1 MRVPRTARDFRELF
15 KKSENCL
22 KLPRTVWN
30 YRELFETSE
39 NCLKLPR
46 TVLHFRELS
55 KNSLELFD
63 TSENYIRSWEHFT
76 RNHERKQWPFRA
88 IVQISQDYTLS
99 IDLSN
104 LSLLIKQNYST
115 VLVKK
120 KAVICRKRDLHVSEA
135 EVQPRGVLTKRCSEN
150 MQQIYART
158 PMSKCDFNKVALAT
172 LSKSYCDMGVLL

>member
-1 MRVPRTARDFRELF
+1 MFKNSEICFRLPITVWEFREL
-15 KKSENCL
+15 
-22 KLPRTVWN
+22 P
-30 YRELFETSE
+30 ETSE

-46 TVLHFRELS
+46 TVWHFRELS

-120 KAVICRKRDLHVSEA
+120 KKANICRKRDLHVSEA
-135 EVQPRGVLTKRCSEN
+135 
-150 MQQIYART
+150 
-158 PMSKCDFNKVALAT
+158 ALAT